1 MTINIAHLFPD
12 ELNLYGENGNIKALT
27 YMLKNNQIDYTVTN
41 INMTDEIDFLK
52 YDFIYIG
59 SGRDKYLTKAQT
71 ILSKYREAI
80 LTYLKKDKIFLI
92 TGNALSIFNFLNLY
106 EFELLPNYQVGN
118 ITATTSLCNGK
129 IKGFQNTQYL
139 IKSTDN
145 LLFNLEQ
152 GVGNNKTML
161 EGYKYHNL
169 YVTSII
175 GPILALN
182 DNLTKYFIDTLK
194 SNQN

>member
-52 YDFIYIG
+52 YDFVYIG

-71 ILSKYREAI
+71 ILSKYREDI

-139 IKSTDN
+139 ITSTDN

-152 GVGNNKTML
+152 GIGNNKTML

-169 YVTSII
+169 YVTSLI

>member
-1 MTINIAHLFPD
+1 MKINIAHLFPD

-139 IKSTDN
+139 ITSTDN

-152 GVGNNKTML
+152 GIGNNKTML

-169 YVTSII
+169 YVTYII